1 MNSFKEIDQGKSAR
15 SQGIIGK
22 DLRMEIQKNHRD
34 GLTQSS
40 SRLKVVNDSGLDSE
54 GRNQKRKFISL
65 RNRQQKLIKED
76 LDGGKD
82 FTDELEMDV
91 GSVNNDAVSEPRA
104 ENESLRQS
112 SIQFG
117 QESQLREIEVRF
129 NEA

>member
-22 DLRMEIQKNHRD
+22 DLRMESQKNHRD

-82 FTDELEMDV
+82 CTDELEMDV